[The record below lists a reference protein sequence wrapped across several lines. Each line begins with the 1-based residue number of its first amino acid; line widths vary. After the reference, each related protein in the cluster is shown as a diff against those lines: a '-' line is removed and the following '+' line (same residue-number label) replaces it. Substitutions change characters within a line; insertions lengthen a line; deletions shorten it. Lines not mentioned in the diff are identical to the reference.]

1 VAQAF
6 SLKTTPRPG
15 IPIHCGLMPS
25 AHPVCAEGSRMRFLI
40 GTESLTGFVLIT
52 WSASFTCLEMEQFW
66 RRDGRGQ
73 RS

>member
-1 VAQAF
+1 
-6 SLKTTPRPG
+6 
-15 IPIHCGLMPS
+15 MPS